1 MNFFTDVDVIRVAE
15 ICWRRSI
22 VDYFVRSGNFNLA
35 NTAGVLRN
43 AGQNGNWWSSRGAD
57 NVWGSAGLGGYNL
70 EFNANGVRPSNG
82 PHNRYLGFPL
92 RCLSTVL
99 DYVEMMFSKII
110 LL

>member
-57 NVWGSAGLGGYNL
+57 NVWGSAGLGSYYLG
-70 EFNANGVRPSNG
+70 FTTNGVSPSYG
-82 PHNRYLGFPL
+82 PTNRYIGFPL

-99 DYVEMMFSKII
+99 DM
-110 LL
+110 